1 MQVCNTA
8 VDDYIQG
15 FINSISHRNVIRYS
29 LMVLL
34 LDLPLPFALPPASV
48 QSNVS
53 MSISVDILGRKKK

>member
-1 MQVCNTA
+1 
-8 VDDYIQG
+8 
-15 FINSISHRNVIRYS
+15 
-29 LMVLL
+29 MVLL